1 MNGGAEIVKNVEF
14 CSQFPKYAT
23 LRTRVNEPVD
33 QWVCFVDQ
41 KLLQYSYVK
50 ESLSSYPIVIKL
62 PAGERCKD
70 MEFFQKVVLKL
81 QKNKDLQGCRVGFV
95 CVGGGSLGDFVG
107 FLASIYKRGVPLVQ
121 IPTTFLSMLDSA
133 HGGKTALNVGIVKN
147 QIGTF
152 YQAHKVFIVRQ
163 FLQDLPEK
171 ELRSGYFELL
181 KMAILKG
188 GSLFL
193 NLTPTPSRKLLWES
207 LPQAIKA
214 KCTIVKKD
222 PYEKNGERRLL
233 NLGHTFGHVC
243 EAHYRIPHGQAVG
256 LGLKF
261 ALDWSLHLGL
271 LPLSQHTKILNKMP
285 VTQDG
290 FWQKNPRLN
299 KKTLLH
305 LLSYDKKHAS
315 QGTLDFIFICRV
327 GRCERQTIS
336 LKSMVIEARR
346 QGVLV

>member
-1 MNGGAEIVKNVEF
+1 M
-14 CSQFPKYAT
+14 
-23 LRTRVNEPVD
+23 
-33 QWVCFVDQ
+33 
-41 KLLQYSYVK
+41 
-50 ESLSSYPIVIKL
+50 
-62 PAGERCKD
+62 
-70 MEFFQKVVLKL
+70 
-81 QKNKDLQGCRVGFV
+81 
-95 CVGGGSLGDFVG
+95 
-107 FLASIYKRGVPLVQ
+107 
-121 IPTTFLSMLDSA
+121 
-133 HGGKTALNVGIVKN
+133 
-147 QIGTF
+147 
-152 YQAHKVFIVRQ
+152 
-163 FLQDLPEK
+163 
-171 ELRSGYFELL
+171 
-181 KMAILKG
+181 
-188 GSLFL
+188 
-193 NLTPTPSRKLLWES
+193 TPTPSRKLLWES